1 MKITIENPAP
11 GEEEELIIRCRSLDE
26 RLMKLI
32 YALKSG
38 EEPLN
43 GYQENRIVRLS
54 PGDIFY
60 FEAVEGKV
68 FAYTADEVC
77 EVRRKLYEIEDLYGE
92 MDFLRISKSTIVNV
106 SKIDSVKPV
115 FNSRFEAKLKNGE
128 IIVISRQYVAA
139 LKKKLGI

>member
-11 GEEEELIIRCRSLDE
+11 GEEEELILRCRGLDE

-32 YALKSG
+32 YALKNE

-43 GYQENRIVRLS
+43 GYQENKIVRLS
-54 PGDIFY
+54 PGDVFY
-60 FEAVEGKV
+60 FEAVEGRV
-68 FAYTADEVC
+68 FAYLQDEVC
-77 EVRRKLYEIEDLYGE
+77 EVRRKLYEIEEQYGE

-106 SKIDSVKPV
+106 AKIDSVKPV